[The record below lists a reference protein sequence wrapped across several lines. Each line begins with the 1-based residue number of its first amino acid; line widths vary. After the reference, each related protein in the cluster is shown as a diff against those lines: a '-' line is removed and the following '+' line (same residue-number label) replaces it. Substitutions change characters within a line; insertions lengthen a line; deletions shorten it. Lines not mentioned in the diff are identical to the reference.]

1 MMIKGSRMDF
11 LIKLKGEFC
20 GYYAGLYR
28 QDGQSYV
35 GCVDVI
41 NDKKVKRCKKKETA
55 ERLIEEIK
63 GSASFE
69 KRFGNENII
78 CEIVEVEE

>member
-11 LIKLKGEFC
+11 VIKLKGEFR
-20 GYYAGLYR
+20 GYYPGLYR
-28 QDGQSYV
+28 LHGQSYV
-35 GCVDVI
+35 CCVDVI

-69 KRFGNENII
+69 KRFGIENII

>member
-1 MMIKGSRMDF
+1 MMFKGSRMDF
-11 LIKLKGEFC
+11 VIKLKGEFH

-28 QDGQSYV
+28 LNGQSYV

-41 NDKKVKRCKKKETA
+41 SNKKVKKYKKRKTA
-55 ERLIEEIK
+55 EKHIEEIK
-63 GSASFE
+63 NSASFE
-69 KRFGNENII
+69 KKFGSGNII